1 MVLLLISLVPPLLQ
15 LLRVLG
21 SLARKDDKT
30 GFVKFI
36 NQIDDANKGHQIIW
50 EVPKMKKL
58 NILNANT
65 YEQKINTG
73 AVIAL
78 ILNLLGYIPTY
89 TYVTHN
95 H

>member
-1 MVLLLISLVPPLLQ
+1 
-15 LLRVLG
+15 
-21 SLARKDDKT
+21 
-30 GFVKFI
+30 
-36 NQIDDANKGHQIIW
+36 
-50 EVPKMKKL
+50 MKKL